1 MKKSKIETRVTLVTL
16 LTIFLVILTFVWIL
30 SAIQVDL
37 NGLAYRAEVNQAA
50 DLRVG
55 LGNHGDDEQAS
66 RIRMQ
71 SSSFWALRLA
81 ANLPFLGRLAITAG
95 FILLTYLALRCLV
108 SMLLTLQEQQRRHK
122 KR

>member
-16 LTIFLVILTFVWIL
+16 LTIFLVILTFVWIF
-30 SAIQVDL
+30 SAIQVDF
-37 NGLAYRAEVNQAA
+37 NGLAYRAEVIQAT

-55 LGNHGDDEQAS
+55 LGNHGDDEYAT
-66 RIRMQ
+66 RLEMQ